1 MTDTYWLESDST
13 RRLLPLR
20 DAEELWSLGPVEIDR
35 EAVLAVVDGPG
46 WRAKWRAKQLQP
58 CAAPGEKPWRVTRIT
73 VDEDAAPMDRA
84 SLGLTGDVCKLI
96 RQGRHLRL
104 EDRPQ
109 SGVNLEDA
117 GGFDSFEGRTCRC
130 LPLGATDGS
139 PQPPK
144 DLRHAVRTARSS
156 PLGLVGP
163 SLFSLLP
170 LLAQATGG
178 GSGQSYIHRVAA

>member
-13 RRLLPLR
+13 QRLLPVR

-117 GGFDSFEGRTCRC
+117 GGFDSFEDARAAAYHWVQQMVPRSLRRTY
-130 LPLGATDGS
+130 ATLYE
-139 PQPPK
+139 PPE
-144 DLRHAVRTARSS
+144 AVLSA
-156 PLGLVGP
+156 
-163 SLFSLLP
+163 
-170 LLAQATGG
+170 
-178 GSGQSYIHRVAA
+178 